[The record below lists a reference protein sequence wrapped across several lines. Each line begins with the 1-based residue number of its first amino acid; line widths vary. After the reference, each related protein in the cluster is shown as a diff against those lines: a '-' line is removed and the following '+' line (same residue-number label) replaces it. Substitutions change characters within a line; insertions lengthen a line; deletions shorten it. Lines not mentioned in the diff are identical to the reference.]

1 MATNTLCINGED
13 VPVYTVA
20 HITDR
25 SHDQRPVVLSRQYHR
40 TQEEAETAAREA
52 STTVPAPQR
61 FTVYCPD
68 LFYVS
73 SWQAGKPLPAFVV
86 E

>member
-1 MATNTLCINGED
+1 MAINTLRIGGED
-13 VPVYTVA
+13 VPVYTVV
-20 HITDR
+20 HVTDR
-25 SHDQRPVVLSRQYHR
+25 SHDQRPVVLGRLYHR
-40 TQEEAETAAREA
+40 TQEEAEIAARDA

-68 LFYVS
+68 LRYVS
-73 SWQAGKPLPAFVV
+73 SWQAGKLLPVFVV